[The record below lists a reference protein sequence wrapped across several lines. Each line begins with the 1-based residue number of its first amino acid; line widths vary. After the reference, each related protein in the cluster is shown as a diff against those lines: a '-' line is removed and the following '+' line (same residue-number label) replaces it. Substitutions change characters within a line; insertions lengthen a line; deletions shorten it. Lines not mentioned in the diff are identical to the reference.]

1 VTLTLPYTPFGE
13 IFEFRPLPV
22 SFLLVMGL
30 IVGLYTVTA
39 ELVKKAFYRR
49 VRF

>member
-1 VTLTLPYTPFGE
+1 LLYTPLGE
-13 IFEFRPLPV
+13 IFDFHPLRI

-30 IVGLYTVTA
+30 IVGLYTAAA
-39 ELVKKAFYRR
+39 ELIKKAFYRR